1 MFNITTTTKPTR
13 LARVVGR
20 VVATN
25 ASFTVMLLY
34 LVGIQKAASV
44 GSVSPTVPT
53 QMARPTVTG
62 EIPVASAM
70 GPTMDTVVSMATVAD
85 PTAARM
91 IIPSTKAR
99 RITGMFTLENSSTR
113 LIFLGDVIYCPIPL
127 IGGFASIGDILLA
140 AGVFFCLLAVMKP
153 IKLPRWMVLG

>member
-1 MFNITTTTKPTR
+1 M
-13 LARVVGR
+13 GR

-113 LIFLGDVIYCPIPL
+113 ASPRPLACRTVPKQLPQPIT
-127 IGGFASIGDILLA
+127 IRILPTLSET
-140 AGVFFCLLAVMKP
+140 LSM
-153 IKLPRWMVLG
+153 